1 MAGAADPPKPETP
14 TAYPSGPTA
23 QAWPRPAYA
32 WYVVAL
38 LVVAYAF
45 AIVDRIAIGLLV
57 EPMKADLGINDTQMG
72 LLQGFAFAAFYT
84 LFGLPMGLLVDRW
97 RRVRLLAIG
106 IAVWS
111 AATVACGLAR
121 SYGTLFLARFGV
133 GAGESTVLP
142 ASSSIIADLFRP
154 ELRSKA
160 YGVFMVGGSIGTAM
174 AYLLGSVAITL
185 SQDLRAAMPGLLGGF
200 RDWQIVFMMIGFPG
214 LLVSLVILLTVREPV
229 RRDRVAKSSEPLP
242 SRAVWKHVKANA
254 RAYATLMIGTVMNV
268 MVVNAQLAWF
278 PSLFTRVHGWT
289 AAEIGTTLGL
299 IGFPCGTFSALSAG
313 VVMSRL
319 AKRGRVDGP
328 ILVVLL
334 QSIVW
339 GIFGTIKS
347 LTPSTDLALAC
358 HVMTSLFAIW
368 SVTAALTGLNQI
380 TPNEMRGQV
389 VALYTLLTGLV
400 GVTVGP
406 LIVGLLSDNV
416 FVGDKGLQP
425 SLALMYLCGGLLGA
439 VVLLAGRRAYGQAVV
454 RAGAWATQG

>member
-1 MAGAADPPKPETP
+1 MAGAAATPMPEP
-14 TAYPSGPTA
+14 AVPSTSAPATE
-23 QAWPRPAYA
+23 AWPRPAYA

-45 AIVDRIAIGLLV
+45 AVVDRIAIGLLV
-57 EPMKADLGINDTQMG
+57 QPMKADLGISDTQMG
-72 LLQGFAFAAFYT
+72 LLQGFAFAVFYT
-84 LFGLPMGLLVDRW
+84 FFGFPMGVLVDRW
-97 RRVRLLAIG
+97 KRVRLLSIG
-106 IAVWS
+106 IAAWS
-111 AATVACGLAR
+111 AATMACGMAR
-121 SYGTLFLARFGV
+121 TYGSLFLARVGV
-133 GAGESTVLP
+133 GAGESTVTP

-174 AYLLGSVAITL
+174 AYLLGSFAIAL
-185 SQDLRAAMPGLLGGF
+185 SQDLRIAMPELLGDF
-200 RDWQIVFMMIGFPG
+200 RDWQIVFIMIGLPG
-214 LLVSLVILLTVREPV
+214 LLLSLLILLTVREPA
-229 RRDRVAKSSEPLP
+229 RRDRVAKTSEPLP
-242 SRAVWKHVKANA
+242 FREVWAHIKANA
-254 RAYATLMIGTVMNV
+254 RAYTALMVGTVLNV

-313 VVMSRL
+313 VVMSWL
-319 AKRGRVDGP
+319 SKRGRVDGP
-328 ILVVLL
+328 ILVVML

-339 GIFGTIKS
+339 GIFGTIKC
-347 LTPSTDLALAC
+347 LTPSTDVALAC

-406 LIVGLLSDNV
+406 LVVGLLSDNV
-416 FVGDKGLQP
+416 FIGDKGLQP
-425 SLALMYLCGGLLGA
+425 SLAAMYFFGGFLGVA
-439 VVLLAGRRAYGQAVV
+439 LLLAGRRAYGEAVI
-454 RAGAWATQG
+454 RARTWATQP